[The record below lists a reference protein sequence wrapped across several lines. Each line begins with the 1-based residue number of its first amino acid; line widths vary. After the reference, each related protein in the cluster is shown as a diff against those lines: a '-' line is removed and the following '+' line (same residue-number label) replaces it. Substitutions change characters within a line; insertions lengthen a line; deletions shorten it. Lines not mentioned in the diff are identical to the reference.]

1 MVLFDV
7 ELGKLTLVATSEL
20 DERGI
25 GAAEHGENDRV
36 RSGHVLQRQQVK
48 RRGRHLH
55 DGADPLGQLAQLV
68 KVDQT
73 VLDRAARLLDKV
85 QILLANGKERNYR
98 RLNRLALE
106 QLAILEHVPGESSLK
121 LKS

>member
-1 MVLFDV
+1 
-7 ELGKLTLVATSEL
+7 
-20 DERGI
+20 
-25 GAAEHGENDRV
+25 
-36 RSGHVLQRQQVK
+36 
-48 RRGRHLH
+48 LH